1 MALPPPNE
9 NLLYTTKCSTTVER
23 LAGSYNGPYLTRNWW
38 TETWRKKDRAWVRV
52 PKGLRHLTNPYTA
65 WLFEAEPMGQY
76 AYTWRNCYTVGFQ
89 QAAYDYCKM
98 AGDLYFAGPVES
110 WLATKATVS
119 STDAL
124 LTTVRNSVLKQAA
137 GQTFNA
143 ALFTAEA
150 GKVLNLLTTN
160 ARKIYRSFREIKT
173 GRLMGRS
180 LKETVRRACSAL
192 GIVNSKK
199 WDPKAS
205 RASQWLEY
213 RYGVE
218 TLMMDVRD
226 AAEYA
231 ASKMSD
237 QPERYK
243 WRSSKAASSDVVTDY
258 PSSWGQFLGVYQSG
272 ILLDPMRVLQTVTTA
287 QAWLEAELETSG
299 YRSMQQLG
307 FANPVG
313 MAWELIPLSFVAD
326 WALNIGSYLD
336 LQTSLWGL
344 KVLDAG
350 YSLKREAYAE
360 VTVRPAT
367 PTTGS
372 DPYHTK
378 PFVPPAIWVGATTR
392 SYKGSRYQR
401 WAWVN
406 PSPEYTLGSGLDIKR
421 TVDSVAL
428 LFLGFRK

>member
-1 MALPPPNE
+1 MALPPPAE
-9 NLLYTTKCSTTVER
+9 NSSYTTTCTIQDGR
-23 LAGSYNGPYLTRNWW
+23 AAGSYNGPYANRNWW
-38 TETWRKKDRAWVRV
+38 TETWRKRNRLWVRV
-52 PKGLRHLTNPYTA
+52 PKSLRHLTNPYTA
-65 WLFEAEPMGQY
+65 WLFEAEPVGQF
-76 AYTWRNCYTVGFQ
+76 AYTWRNRYSVGYEQ
-89 QAAYDYCKM
+89 VAYDYCEM
-98 AGDLYFAGPVES
+98 AGDLYFAGPVEE

-119 STDAL
+119 SDDAL

-143 ALFTAEA
+143 ALFLAEA
-150 GKVLNLLTTN
+150 SKTLNLLTTN
-160 ARKIYRSFREIKT
+160 ASKIYRSFREIKT
-173 GRLMGRS
+173 GRLMGRP
-180 LKETVRRACSAL
+180 LKETIRRACNAI
-192 GIVNSKK
+192 GVVNSKK

-205 RASQWLEY
+205 RASQWIEY

-243 WRSSKAASSDVVTDY
+243 WRSSKSASSDAITDY
-258 PSSWGQFLGVYQSG
+258 PSGWGQFLGVYQSD
-272 ILLDPMRVLQTVTTA
+272 ILWDPKRVVQTVTTA
-287 QAWLEAELETSG
+287 QAWLEAELEVSG

-307 FANPVG
+307 FANPIG
-313 MAWELIPLSFVAD
+313 LAWELIPLSFVAD
-326 WALNIGSYLD
+326 WAFNIGSYLD

-367 PTTGS
+367 PS
-372 DPYHTK
+372 DGPYPYFTK
-378 PFVPPAIWVGATTR
+378 TFVPPAVWVGATTR

-401 WAWVN
+401 WAWEN

-421 TVDSVAL
+421 TADAVAL